1 MNFEEEAYNIIRR
14 HKDGIFQSV
23 VRKELNI
30 DSKKCSR
37 IIKKLMDKDL
47 IVREVGISNGS
58 RTFLL
63 KAKEEVKEKYD
74 HLLIGELFSP
84 CTGCTYACDPEYCG
98 RLSEWIENLMVEE
111 VERSQEVE
119 DNEEDSLVCINS
131 EPLAL

>member
-1 MNFEEEAYNIIRR
+1 MNIEEEAYNIIRR
-14 HKDGIFQSV
+14 HKDGIFQHAI
-23 VRKELNI
+23 RKELEI

-47 IVREVGISNGS
+47 IVREVAVSNSS
-58 RTFLL
+58 RTFLV

-74 HLLIGELFSP
+74 LLLAGELFSP
-84 CTGCTYACDPEYCG
+84 CTGCKLDCEPEYCG

-119 DNEEDSLVCINS
+119 DNEEDSLVYHYS